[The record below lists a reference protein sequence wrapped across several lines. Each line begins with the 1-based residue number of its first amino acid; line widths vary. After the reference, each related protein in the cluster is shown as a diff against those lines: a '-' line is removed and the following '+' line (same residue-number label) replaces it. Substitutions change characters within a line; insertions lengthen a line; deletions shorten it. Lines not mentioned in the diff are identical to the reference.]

1 MSKMLYCKKNIYNFI
16 IIFYIFRNR
25 IKSFSNKTYVNCR
38 NNSIFNTNIMINYIS
53 NNINNNINK
62 TNSNNTLSNKNET
75 NYFYYHN
82 DNYKEALNQRNRV
95 NIFEEHSKL
104 INSKKTLNIKK
115 TKEEISNQY
124 TFDKDSKIEK
134 TLSYNYYVKNL
145 LNKKNNKTHNKKRD
159 LINKIKKYSL
169 NINMKSITNENG
181 LNKKIEKNKTSK
193 NFLKKNN
200 KKANKEKDSKYI
212 KYKKEIFD
220 KIAKNMMAGVM
231 EKSGKKTEMNID
243 IRKVKSDE
251 NKKNAKKN
259 IKIKSTL
266 ENDNIIDKINEKIKK
281 KSQTEIYEVNSN
293 LIKNL
298 DKNKKSI
305 TDINKIN
312 SNEKEKE
319 KDKDIN
325 KDIHNKKK
333 KKNIENGIKIK
344 FDKERLKSIG
354 IKMKETNVIT
364 NNKKEKEKIEFKEDS
379 LNTNKNMNINS
390 NINENKVDDE
400 KIQNIEIVNRKEEEK
415 KDETENKIINE
426 DKKEDNNKENIINE
440 NEEIKE
446 EEIAIEIKKEDNSY
460 ITHKNNDSNIESQS
474 FNNEI
479 NDDDEKYENYYID
492 ISKIKSD
499 SQIPKEYINKIYRN
513 LLMEEEKHISAMPI
527 YKEIKSQKEINL
539 QMRSILVD
547 WIIDVHYKFSF
558 TDETLFMTIL
568 IIDRYISIKQISR
581 IKFQLLGIT
590 AMLLACKHEE
600 INVPKVE
607 DFIYITDNA
616 YTKEEVIHMENDILN
631 TLNFE
636 LLYPSPIKFYE
647 ILSLKFNFDKFQ
659 HLLGK
664 YLMES
669 FLIDLNWINYKPS
682 VISCACIYIVMKY
695 GKKENYQEAYN
706 KKYYNLNESNFFFSK
721 FNNEYDIKECAKS
734 ICSFVDNI
742 NKTCF
747 LSCKKKYAT
756 KENEKVSLIVEGQD

>member
-1 MSKMLYCKKNIYNFI
+1 M
-16 IIFYIFRNR
+16 
-25 IKSFSNKTYVNCR
+25 IK
-38 NNSIFNTNIMINYIS
+38 YIS
-53 NNINNNINK
+53 NNINNVYK

-95 NIFEEHSKL
+95 NMYEEQSKL

-115 TKEEISNQY
+115 SKEEISNQNI
-124 TFDKDSKIEK
+124 FDKDSKIEK
-134 TLSYNYYVKNL
+134 TLSYNYCVKNIF
-145 LNKKNNKTHNKKRD
+145 NKRNYKSHNKKRD

-181 LNKKIEKNKTSK
+181 LNKKNEKNKTSK
-193 NFLKKNN
+193 NLLKKNS
-200 KKANKEKDSKYI
+200 KKINKEKESKYI

-220 KIAKNMMAGVM
+220 KIAKNMMAGGV
-231 EKSGKKTEMNID
+231 EKSGKKTEVNID
-243 IRKVKSDE
+243 IRKVKSNE

-266 ENDNIIDKINEKIKK
+266 ENENIVDKIIEKIKK

-325 KDIHNKKK
+325 KDIHNNKK

-344 FDKERLKSIG
+344 LDKEKLKSFG
-354 IKMKETNVIT
+354 IRLKETNVNI
-364 NNKKEKEKIEFKEDS
+364 NNEKEKEKIEHKEDS
-379 LNTNKNMNINS
+379 LSANKIMNKDVNINR
-390 NINENKVDDE
+390 NKSDDE
-400 KIQNIEIVNRKEEEK
+400 KVQDIEIVNRKEEEK
-415 KDETENKIINE
+415 KDETKNKIINE
-426 DKKEDNNKENIINE
+426 EKKEDDNKENIIN

-446 EEIAIEIKKEDNSY
+446 EEITIEIKKEDNSY
-460 ITHKNNDSNIESQS
+460 LTHKNNDSKIESHS

-513 LLMEEEKHISAMPI
+513 LLMEEEKDISAMPV
-527 YKEIKSQKEINL
+527 YEEIKSQKEINL

-547 WIIDVHYKFSF
+547 WIIDVHYKFGF

-568 IIDRYISIKQISR
+568 IIDRYISYKQISR

-590 AMLLACKHEE
+590 SMLLACKHEE

-616 YTKEEVIHMENDILN
+616 YTKNEVFHMENDILN
-631 TLNFE
+631 ALNFE

-647 ILSLKFNFDKFQ
+647 ILSLKFNFDKFH

-706 KKYYNLNESNFFFSK
+706 KKYYNLNESNFFCSK
-721 FNNEYDIKECAKS
+721 FNNEYDIKECAKN
-734 ICSFVDNI
+734 ICSYVDNI

-747 LSCKKKYAT
+747 LSCKKKYVT

>member
-1 MSKMLYCKKNIYNFI
+1 M
-16 IIFYIFRNR
+16 
-25 IKSFSNKTYVNCR
+25 IK
-38 NNSIFNTNIMINYIS
+38 YIS
-53 NNINNNINK
+53 NNINNVYK

-95 NIFEEHSKL
+95 NMYEEQSKL

-115 TKEEISNQY
+115 SKEEISNQNI
-124 TFDKDSKIEK
+124 FDKDSKIEK
-134 TLSYNYYVKNL
+134 TLSYNYCVKNIF
-145 LNKKNNKTHNKKRD
+145 NKRNYKSHNKKRD

-181 LNKKIEKNKTSK
+181 LNKKNEKNKTSK
-193 NFLKKNN
+193 NFLKKNS
-200 KKANKEKDSKYI
+200 KKINKEKESKYI

-220 KIAKNMMAGVM
+220 KIAKNMMARGV
-231 EKSGKKTEMNID
+231 EKSGKKTEVNID
-243 IRKVKSDE
+243 IRKVKSNE

-266 ENDNIIDKINEKIKK
+266 ENENIVDKIIEKIKK

-325 KDIHNKKK
+325 KDIHNNKK

-344 FDKERLKSIG
+344 LDKEKLKSFG
-354 IKMKETNVIT
+354 IRLKETNVNI
-364 NNKKEKEKIEFKEDS
+364 NNEKEKEKIEHKEDS
-379 LNTNKNMNINS
+379 LSANKIMNKDVNINR
-390 NINENKVDDE
+390 NKSDDE
-400 KIQNIEIVNRKEEEK
+400 KVQDIEIVNRKEEEK
-415 KDETENKIINE
+415 KDETKNKIINE
-426 DKKEDNNKENIINE
+426 EKKEDDNKENIIN

-446 EEIAIEIKKEDNSY
+446 EEITIEIKKEDNSY
-460 ITHKNNDSNIESQS
+460 LTHKNNDSKIESHS

-513 LLMEEEKHISAMPI
+513 LLMEEEKDISAMPV
-527 YKEIKSQKEINL
+527 YEEIKSQKEINL

-547 WIIDVHYKFSF
+547 WIIDVHYKFGF

-568 IIDRYISIKQISR
+568 IIDRYISYKQISR

-590 AMLLACKHEE
+590 SMLLACKHEE

-616 YTKEEVIHMENDILN
+616 YTKNEVFHMENDILN
-631 TLNFE
+631 ALNFE

-647 ILSLKFNFDKFQ
+647 ILSLKFNFDKFH

-706 KKYYNLNESNFFFSK
+706 KKYYNLNESNFFCSK
-721 FNNEYDIKECAKS
+721 FNNEYDIKECAKN
-734 ICSFVDNI
+734 ICSYVDNI

-747 LSCKKKYAT
+747 LSCKKKYVT